1 MALDW
6 SRERRP
12 GAPLVGRC
20 FGLAYRI
27 YDDEEPC
34 RVRVTLEFGP
44 DGTPA
49 HPLGLADGERELGN
63 FSTTDRAARF
73 VNLHFAD
80 LCRQARERAL
90 RQAHERERITDER
103 RH

>member
-1 MALDW
+1 MSLEWNRD
-6 SRERRP
+6 RRA

-27 YDDEEPC
+27 YDDEAPC
-34 RVRVTLEFGP
+34 MVRVTLEFGP
-44 DGTPA
+44 GDEPA
-49 HPLGLADGERELGN
+49 HPLGLADGERELGS
-63 FSTTDRAARF
+63 FGSSDRAARF

-90 RQAHERERITDER
+90 RQAHERERIR
-103 RH
+103 